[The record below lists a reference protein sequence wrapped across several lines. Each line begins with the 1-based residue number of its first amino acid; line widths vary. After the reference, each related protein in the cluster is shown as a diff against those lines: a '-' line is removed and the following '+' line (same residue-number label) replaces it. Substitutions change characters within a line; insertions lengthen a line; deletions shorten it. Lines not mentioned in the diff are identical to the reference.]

1 MSSHS
6 EITALRARDIWLAVI
21 AIASGF
27 LFLAMWYVTPAV
39 LEKPLW
45 AGSAL
50 TVAFLLGT
58 LSIVVPILVA
68 WLIAAS
74 DKPATA
80 EETYETSDH

>member
-6 EITALRARDIWLAVI
+6 EITALRARDTWLAII

-27 LFLAMWYVTPAV
+27 LFLAMWYLAPAV

-58 LSIVVPILVA
+58 LSIVVPVLVA
-68 WLIAAS
+68 WLIAAA
-74 DKPATA
+74 DKAATA